1 MSITCP
7 VGINEREKQWSSER
21 GRKKQNHLQY
31 KKYSVF
37 WIHVNIFITI
47 FIHHRKC
54 GDSLIHEDAER
65 GVERRISVN
74 HCDVVKRP
82 DVQLLQ
88 RLRQKRRFGDFRYL
102 GEKMCRNSV
111 FIERKLNILSCT
123 RWVNRTF
130 SRSCSIP
137 VVPELHQQLCDRGL
151 PNKWMPGLNFMRHRR
166 AIIRQDLQR
175 VSGIWGSSCVSGC
188 RVCFPLEDQSRVIC
202 GSYASVEMKLHHKGW
217 DREENIRHVT
227 SLQLNH
233 SNLPAPITTLTWH
246 WAICS
251 QEAWRNLAS
260 RPL

>member
-1 MSITCP
+1 MSCRHKREGETMIKW
-7 VGINEREKQWSSER
+7 ERKEKTKLR
-21 GRKKQNHLQY
+21 FAIY
-31 KKYSVF
+31 
-37 WIHVNIFITI
+37 NIKNIVYFEYIITI
-47 FIHHRKC
+47 FIHHREC
-54 GDSLIHEDAER
+54 GDSLIYEDAQR
-65 GVERRISVN
+65 GVERCISVN

-102 GEKMCRNSV
+102 GEKICIIINRNSV
-111 FIERKLNILSCT
+111 FLERKYTILSCT
-123 RWVNRTF
+123 KWVNRKF
-130 SRSCSIP
+130 STSCSIP
-137 VVPELHQQLCDRGL
+137 VVTQLQQRLCDRGL
-151 PNKWMPGLNFMRHRR
+151 PNKWMAGLNFMSHRW

-227 SLQLNH
+227 SLHQNH
-233 SNLPAPITTLTWH
+233 PPITTLTWH

-251 QEAWRNLAS
+251 REAWRNLAS
-260 RPL
+260 RAL